1 MQLWDSTFAA
11 GTNQPQKASG
21 HDLRVLET
29 KGVVKFLTVSL
40 FEYQI
45 FWQLDR
51 RIEGFR
57 GGLLARKEQLYV
69 KNT

>member
-40 FEYQI
+40 FEYQAG
-45 FWQLDR
+45 QED
-51 RIEGFR
+51 
-57 GGLLARKEQLYV
+57 
-69 KNT
+69 